1 MKRLVV
7 IEDHHLVRTA
17 VQMLL
22 LQWFEPAEVH
32 AAYSMA
38 DAEHVLDRHQ
48 DVNAIV
54 LDLDLPDSKGL
65 DSILRL
71 KSLFPAIPIVVFSA
85 YDSPPFVDQCLQSG
99 ATVHLSKTSYPRE
112 LVDAVRRYARPDQ
125 TASVRPAALPNHR
138 QLTAGNNMG
147 SPQRENPNGSI
158 PIRLP
163 AAALT
168 DRQTEVL
175 HLLCKG
181 LSTKEIAVRMNLCSS
196 TIKTHLTQIY
206 KSLRVR
212 NRLEALMVAQRTQGN
227 IAH

>member
-22 LQWFEPAEVH
+22 LQWFEPAEVDT
-32 AAYSMA
+32 AASMA
-38 DAEHVLDRHQ
+38 DAEHMLDRHR

-65 DSILRL
+65 DSIIRL
-71 KSLFPAIPIVVFSA
+71 QSLFPPVPIVVFSA
-85 YDSPPFVDQCLQSG
+85 YDSPPFVEQCLHAG
-99 ATVHLSKTSYPRE
+99 AAAHVSKSCYPRE
-112 LVDAVRRYARPDQ
+112 LVDAVRRHLRADGTMAVQRAAAARGGQ
-125 TASVRPAALPNHR
+125 TAAITTTAAGPHSNP
-138 QLTAGNNMG
+138 GG
-147 SPQRENPNGSI
+147 STL
-158 PIRLP
+158 IRLP
-163 AAALT
+163 SAPLT

-181 LSTKEIAVRMNLCSS
+181 LSTKEIALRMNLCSS

-212 NRLEALMVAQRTQGN
+212 NRLEALMVAQRILSNT
-227 IAH
+227 AH